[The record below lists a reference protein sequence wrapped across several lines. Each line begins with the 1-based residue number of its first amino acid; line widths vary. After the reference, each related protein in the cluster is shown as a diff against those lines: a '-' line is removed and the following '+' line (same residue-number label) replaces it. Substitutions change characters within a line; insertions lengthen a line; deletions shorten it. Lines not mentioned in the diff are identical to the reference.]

1 MNNEHNTQQG
11 TDGTQSDGQGKK
23 SSRFLDQQFTLPV
36 SILAAAVLVSAS
48 ILFVGVAG
56 SKWGSQT
63 AALSDIQPKDE
74 AGANGTAPSV
84 QERDV
89 IMGDPNAPV
98 SIIEY
103 GDYQCP
109 FCVKFFKEAESQIRE
124 AYIKTGKVK
133 LVFRNFQFLG
143 PESILAA
150 QAAEC
155 AKDQKKFWEFHDGIY
170 LMEERDGQEHNGNL
184 NIQSLTNLAS
194 EKGLDVGVFSKCL
207 SVNTYEEQVKKDTTA
222 AQAVGVRSTPT
233 IFVNGQKFE
242 GAYPFENFK
251 QAIETALKK

>member
-1 MNNEHNTQQG
+1 MQTE
-11 TDGTQSDGQGKK
+11 GQMKK
-23 SSRFLDQQFTLPV
+23 SSRFFDQQFTVPV

-63 AALSDIQPKDE
+63 AALSDVQPAED
-74 AGANGTAPSV
+74 AVANGTAPSA

-109 FCVKFFKEAESQIRE
+109 FCVKFFKEAEAQIRE
-124 AYIKTGKVK
+124 AYIKTGKAK

-155 AKDQKKFWEFHDGIY
+155 AKDQKKFWEFHDGVY
-170 LMEERDGQEHNGNL
+170 RMEEEDGQEHNGNI
-184 NIQSLTNLAS
+184 NVQSLTSLAS
-194 EKGLDVGVFSKCL
+194 EKGLDVPAFSKCL
-207 SVNTYEEQVKKDTTA
+207 SANTYEEQVKKDTTA
-222 AQAVGVRSTPT
+222 AQAAGVRSTPT

-251 QAIETALKK
+251 QAIESALNK